1 MERTISMMV
10 GKGSLNHNNRTF
22 IAKNVDGE
30 RSKCN
35 KVYVKENIKKVYHSL
50 FDEALA
56 VYNAKQTRADR
67 RIDNYYE
74 KIRTSRQEKL
84 FHELIVQIGN
94 REDTNCGMV
103 ESIYA
108 QLALEEYMM
117 GFQERNPNL
126 RVFNAVMH
134 LDEETPHLHIDY
146 VPFSTGNKR
155 GLSTKVSLKGALKAQ
170 GFVGMGRFDTEW
182 KRWVEHEKECLA
194 EIMERYKMEWLQK
207 GSHEK
212 HLSVYDYEKKMRK
225 AEVAE
230 LEQEISGQKDKIAS
244 QNLVLEINETAL
256 QSQQQILEE
265 KEAEV
270 KKIRQETE
278 QAKEDWEKVQID
290 KDEAQDSYEY
300 YKRLAESKKGVY
312 ELFQSWSEEKKKSYQ
327 DFAKRSRELEAEV
340 LKERVRDLEKRKSDK
355 TEEVQA
361 EEIKLDIVKLELQEA
376 VSEFENVQKQA
387 DFVKEQAVQ
396 QYEKYRR
403 IEPSERG
410 TAMFDDM
417 LRLKRENMILEDEN
431 RTLKEKL
438 QKAYDFMKQFTI
450 NGLNML
456 ESFLESIGE
465 KVRGFSEN
473 IGFGGVAGADEVGW
487 IYE

>member
-22 IAKNVDGE
+22 IAKNVDSE

-35 KVYVKENIKKVYHSL
+35 QIYVKESIKQVYHVL
-50 FDEALA
+50 FDEALEA
-56 VYNAKQTRADR
+56 YNAKQTRSDR

-74 KIRTSRQEKL
+74 KIRTSKQEKL
-84 FHELIVQIGN
+84 FYELIVQIGN
-94 REDTNCGMV
+94 RDDTNCSMV
-103 ESIYA
+103 ESVYA

-117 GFQERNPNL
+117 GFQERNPNI

-170 GFVGMGRFDTEW
+170 GFVGTGRFDTEW
-182 KRWVEHEKECLA
+182 KRWVESEKQCLA
-194 EIMERYKMEWLQK
+194 EIMERHQMEWLQK
-207 GSHEK
+207 GTHEK

-225 AEVAE
+225 AEIAE

-244 QNLVLEINETAL
+244 QSFLMEVNEEAL
-256 QSQQQILEE
+256 LSQEQILEE
-265 KEAEV
+265 NEARKEQ
-270 KKIRQETE
+270 IRQETE
-278 QAKEDWEKVQID
+278 KAKEDWEKVQTD
-290 KDEAQDSYEY
+290 KDRVQDSYEFY
-300 YKRLAESKKGVY
+300 RKLEKDTKERY
-312 ELFQSWSEEKKKSYQ
+312 EMYHSWYEDKKKSYEEY
-327 DFAKRSRELEAEV
+327 AKKNSVLMERADNLGEQIKELEQ
-340 LKERVRDLEKRKSDK
+340 KKFDK
-355 TEEVQA
+355 AEEVQA
-361 EEIKLDIVKLELQEA
+361 EEIKLDIVKMEIQGA
-376 VSEFENVQKQA
+376 MDNFENMQKQA
-387 DFVKEQAVQ
+387 DFIKEQAAQ

-403 IEPSERG
+403 VEPSERG
-410 TAMFDDM
+410 MAMFDDM
-417 LRLKRENMILEDEN
+417 LQLKRENMILTEEN

-456 ESFLESIGE
+456 ERFLESVGE
-465 KVRGFSEN
+465 RMQSFSES
-473 IGFGGVAGADEVGW
+473 IGFGGRGR
-487 IYE
+487 

>member
-22 IAKNVDGE
+22 IAKNVDAE
-30 RSKCN
+30 RSKGN
-35 KVYVKENIKKVYHSL
+35 KVYVKENIKKVYHTL
-50 FDEALA
+50 FDEALEA
-56 VYNAKQTRADR
+56 YNAKQSRADR

-74 KIRTSRQEKL
+74 KIRTSKQEKL

-94 REDTNCGMV
+94 RDDTNCGMV
-103 ESIYA
+103 ESVYA

-146 VPFSTGNKR
+146 VPFSIGNKR
-155 GLSTKVSLKGALKAQ
+155 GLRTKVSLKGALKAQ
-170 GFVGMGRFDTEW
+170 GFVGTGRFDTEW
-182 KRWVEHEKECLA
+182 KRWVESEKECLA
-194 EIMERYKMEWLQK
+194 EIMERYQMEWLQK
-207 GSHEK
+207 GTDEK
-212 HLSVYDYEKKMRK
+212 HLSVYDFEKKMRK

-230 LEQEISGQKDKIAS
+230 LEQEISDQKDKIES
-244 QNLVLEINETAL
+244 QSFMMEVNEEVL
-256 QSQQQILEE
+256 QSQEQILEE
-265 KEAEV
+265 NEAKV
-270 KKIRQETE
+270 QKIRQETE
-278 QAKEDWEKVQID
+278 KAKEDWEKVQID
-290 KDEAQDSYEY
+290 KDKVQDSYEL
-300 YKRLAESKKGVY
+300 YKRLKNETKERY
-312 ELFQSWSEEKKKSYQ
+312 EIYDSWCEDKKKSYEEYAEKSSMLQ
-327 DFAKRSRELEAEV
+327 KNVDFLGEQI
-340 LKERVRDLEKRKSDK
+340 KELEKRKSDRM
-355 TEEVQA
+355 EEVQA
-361 EEIKLDIVKLELQEA
+361 EEIKLDIVKMQLQEA
-376 VSEFENVQKQA
+376 VEDFEEMQKQA

-417 LRLKRENMILEDEN
+417 LRLKRENMILKEEN

-456 ESFLESIGE
+456 ERFLESVGE
-465 KVRGFSEN
+465 KVHSFSEN
-473 IGFGGVAGADEVGW
+473 IGFGGRGR
-487 IYE
+487 

>member
-22 IAKNVDGE
+22 IAKNVDRE
-30 RSKCN
+30 RSESN
-35 KVYVKENIKKVYHSL
+35 KVYVKENIKKVYHTF
-50 FDEALA
+50 FDKALEA
-56 VYNAKQTRADR
+56 YNAKQSRADR

-74 KIRTSRQEKL
+74 KIRTSKQEKL

-94 REDTNCGMV
+94 RDDTNCGMV
-103 ESIYA
+103 ESVYA
-108 QLALEEYMM
+108 QSALEEYMM

-146 VPFSTGNKR
+146 VPFSTGNRR

-170 GFVGMGRFDTEW
+170 GFVGTGRFDTEW
-182 KRWVEHEKECLA
+182 KRWVESEKQCLA
-194 EIMERYKMEWLQK
+194 EIMEHYKMEWLQK
-207 GSHEK
+207 GTHEK

-225 AEVAE
+225 AEVEE

-244 QNLVLEINETAL
+244 QSFLMGVNEETL
-256 QSQQQILEE
+256 QSQEQILEE
-265 KEAEV
+265 NEAKVE
-270 KKIRQETE
+270 KIWQETE
-278 QAKEDWEKVQID
+278 KAKEDWEKVQID
-290 KDEAQDSYEY
+290 KDRVQDSYEH
-300 YKRLAESKKGVY
+300 YKSLEESIKGLY
-312 ELFQSWSEEKKKSYQ
+312 ELYHSWYEDKKKSYEEYAEKSSMLEEKTDYLEQ
-327 DFAKRSRELEAEV
+327 QIKELEQRKFDKAE
-340 LKERVRDLEKRKSDK
+340 EI
-355 TEEVQA
+355 QA

-376 VSEFENVQKQA
+376 VNEFENVQKEA

-403 IEPSERG
+403 VEPSERG
-410 TAMFDDM
+410 TVMFDDM
-417 LRLKRENMILEDEN
+417 LRLKRENMILKNEN
-431 RTLKEKL
+431 RALKEKL

-456 ESFLESIGE
+456 ERFLESVGE
-465 KVRGFSEN
+465 RVQSFSEN
-473 IGFGGVAGADEVGW
+473 IGFGGRSR
-487 IYE
+487 